1 MFNMGERIISYDD
14 DNGMSAEA
22 IANSLMEPPNID
34 ECNTENNKCVT
45 DAERQSIKRNIA
57 NNKTYQVTRQ
67 LHEFIRK
74 IAVKGGL
81 DASLA
86 WEVQGYITT
95 NTNVSTQHH
104 QTLVIGDTRG
114 HVVDDM
120 NESHD
125 YCIVGMDN
133 LGDVI
138 NARIFAALHD
148 AMFIISN
155 RLRHRTIT
163 LEQLLHPV
171 RRETFA
177 LLSANRMR
185 MVDVIA
191 GHQYLLDKTHDRLNR
206 AAKHLIKA
214 IMVTYT
220 DNNTHTSRCYNRG
233 PICA

>member
-1 MFNMGERIISYDD
+1 MFRTGERIISFDD
-14 DNGMSAEA
+14 DYGMSAEA
-22 IANSLMEPPNID
+22 ISNSLMEPPKID
-34 ECNTENNKCVT
+34 ECNVENNKCVT

-57 NNKTYQVTRQ
+57 NNMTYHVTRQ

-95 NTNVSTQHH
+95 NTNVNTQHH
-104 QTLVIGDTRG
+104 QTLVICDTDG
-114 HVVDDM
+114 HIV
-120 NESHD
+120 HD
-125 YCIVGMDN
+125 NTEGNNYCIVGLNN

-163 LEQLLHPV
+163 LEQLLHPI

-206 AAKHLIKA
+206 AAKHLINA
-214 IMVTYT
+214 IMLTYT
-220 DNNTHTSRCYNRG
+220 DNNTHTPRCYNRG